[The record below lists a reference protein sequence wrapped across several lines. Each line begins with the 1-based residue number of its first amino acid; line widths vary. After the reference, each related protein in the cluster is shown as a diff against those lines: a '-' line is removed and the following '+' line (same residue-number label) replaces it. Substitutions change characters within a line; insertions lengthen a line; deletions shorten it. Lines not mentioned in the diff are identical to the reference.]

1 MIKDGKTY
9 TAEGKRVLYIPKLD
23 LTTKVYSTGTV
34 MLPVNGKL
42 KSITVNPG
50 DIQEVFQVQLDGEDF
65 KVKGD
70 TYAELVTN
78 LIRLKYTLDDELA
91 LAANLRAGDN
101 NAKTAEFEFQ
111 TWRAF
116 CKEMAKQL
124 I

>member
-50 DIQEVFQVQLDGEDF
+50 DIQEVFQVQLDGENF

>member
-9 TAEGKRVLYIPKLD
+9 TAEGKRVLYIPKLN
-23 LTTKVYSTGTV
+23 LVTNIYSTGTV

-42 KSITVNPG
+42 KSITINVG
-50 DIQEVFQVQLDGEDF
+50 DIQEVFQVEIDGEKF
-65 KVKGD
+65 FVKGD

>member
-1 MIKDGKTY
+1 MIKDGNTY

-23 LTTKVYSTGTV
+23 LTTKMYTCGTV
-34 MLPVNGKL
+34 MLPRDGKL
-42 KSITVNPG
+42 TKFVIKPT
-50 DIQEVFQVQLDGEDF
+50 DIQEVFQVKLDGEDF
-65 KVKGD
+65 KIKGD

-91 LAANLRAGDN
+91 LAANLRVGSVE
-101 NAKTAEFEFQ
+101 AKSAEFEFQ

>member
-50 DIQEVFQVQLDGEDF
+50 DIQEVFQV
-65 KVKGD
+65 
-70 TYAELVTN
+70 
-78 LIRLKYTLDDELA
+78 
-91 LAANLRAGDN
+91 
-101 NAKTAEFEFQ
+101 
-111 TWRAF
+111 
-116 CKEMAKQL
+116 
-124 I
+124 

>member
-1 MIKDGKTY
+1 M
-9 TAEGKRVLYIPKLD
+9 
-23 LTTKVYSTGTV
+23 
-34 MLPVNGKL
+34 
-42 KSITVNPG
+42 
-50 DIQEVFQVQLDGEDF
+50 DGENF